1 MIVSQPIE
9 VVAKTIKR
17 GYDIRYPGS
26 PEPRSAQ
33 ATPGTHG

>member
-1 MIVSQPIE
+1 MIAYLPIE
-9 VVAKTIKR
+9 AVAKTIKR

-33 ATPGTHG
+33 ATPGPHS